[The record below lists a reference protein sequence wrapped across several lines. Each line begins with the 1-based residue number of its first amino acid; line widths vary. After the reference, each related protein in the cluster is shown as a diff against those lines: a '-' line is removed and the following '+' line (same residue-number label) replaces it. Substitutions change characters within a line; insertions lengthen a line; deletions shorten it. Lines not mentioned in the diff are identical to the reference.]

1 MKIFCLPYAGGSSSV
16 FAKWKTYMS
25 RDIEIVAPELAGRG
39 TRFNDEKYV
48 SIQSAA
54 DDIYSIFLKK
64 INQNEKFAIFGHS
77 MGCFIVYELYRRIY
91 AEPRL
96 RKNLV
101 HIFMSGNY
109 APHLNNVHQHH
120 TEFYKMGNEGMK
132 HELKRLG
139 GVSDEVLD
147 DPLFTKYFMPIIR
160 SDYYITETY
169 IPEKI
174 VKFCCGCTV
183 FNGVEDD
190 LTEEDLTSWKKYSP
204 CGFSIKNFP
213 GNHFFINEHCDLV
226 IGQIR
231 KILGKYIENIRKN
244 DVKL

>member
-64 INQNEKFAIFGHS
+64 INRNEKFAIFGHS

-91 AEPRL
+91 AEPGL

-101 HIFMSGNY
+101 HIFM
-109 APHLNNVHQHH
+109 
-120 TEFYKMGNEGMK
+120 
-132 HELKRLG
+132 
-139 GVSDEVLD
+139 
-147 DPLFTKYFMPIIR
+147 
-160 SDYYITETY
+160 
-169 IPEKI
+169 
-174 VKFCCGCTV
+174 
-183 FNGVEDD
+183 
-190 LTEEDLTSWKKYSP
+190 
-204 CGFSIKNFP
+204 
-213 GNHFFINEHCDLV
+213 
-226 IGQIR
+226 
-231 KILGKYIENIRKN
+231 
-244 DVKL
+244 